1 MYVIKKIIDMETAVI
16 TPRNIPYIPKR
27 AQTPVKPLSSAET
40 RRLRDEYAISLID
53 EALKEERVSFEEV
66 MNSLSR

>member
-1 MYVIKKIIDMETAVI
+1 METAVI

-27 AQTPVKPLSSAET
+27 GQTPAKPLSPAES

-66 MNSLSR
+66 MNSLRR